1 MNNNNNNNNSNNNN
15 ENNLAISLKNVC
27 RGYGNTK
34 VIDNLNLQIK
44 SGTINCLIG
53 ASGSGKTTIL
63 RTILGRLIPDSGEVL
78 VFGKKP
84 HDIGGV
90 PGSICGF
97 CPQEGALYY
106 DLTLDHT
113 LNFFSNVHQ
122 IPKDKF
128 ESKKSEII
136 KLLDLPQINSRSVG
150 LLSGGQKKRVSL
162 AVALLHSPK
171 LLILDEPTV
180 GIDMEVASNIWSYL
194 RSLANSGVTIII
206 TTHYINEA
214 VGSDNVF
221 LLRDG
226 KILENG
232 QPKHLIERYESQTL
246 EEVFLKLCKRD
257 NAQSVVDSKRNNNSY
272 FSSQDIID
280 VESHVVN
287 SNDSNNN
294 RYYNSYNDNNNEYGD
309 NDAND
314 DDKKPLIGISK
325 DSSRNNIIT
334 DGPTKTTKEGGFLFR
349 LYKILLHSVA
359 IGKRKFIQI
368 IRNKV
373 VLSFELLSPS
383 VQVLLYFLAI
393 GGSPKNLEFGVVNL
407 DAGPIGSMYINSL
420 SNTGVFNFHNY
431 NSTTEAIEQIKSGN
445 SFGLLDINAQFSEAI
460 LENYMN
466 LSQYNPNGQIDL
478 YMDFT
483 NYQITLIVEQQ
494 LELSF
499 EALVKQQAN
508 ITMNPIKIV
517 TPTVYGNPNSKF
529 IDFLAPGMVCLI
541 SFAHAISIT
550 SVSFVKEKV
559 DGSLDRLFAYGVRT
573 SSIVFGHFLGHLPLL
588 LVQITVLLLI
598 AIYGF
603 NVPIE
608 GNIALVFL
616 MTVSLAFV
624 GMSLGLVISAVSRVE
639 TEAIQLSL
647 GVYFPTLIC
656 SGTLWPLQS
665 LPKWFVW
672 FPNILPATHAGNAM
686 RDIMLKGVGIHY
698 KEVWV
703 AFLVVL
709 GWLIGLIFIATLAL
723 NEKDKNFKLPCFKKR
738 K

>member
-1 MNNNNNNNNSNNNN
+1 MSSSNNNK
-15 ENNLAISLKNVC
+15 NLAISLKNVC

-34 VIDNLNLQIK
+34 VIDNLNLLIK

-78 VFGKKP
+78 VFGKRP

-128 ESKKSEII
+128 ESKKNEII

-232 QPKHLIERYESQTL
+232 APNYLIERYESQTL

-257 NAQSVVDSKRNNNSY
+257 NAQSIVDSKKNNNNSY
-272 FSSQDIID
+272 FSSQEIID
-280 VESHVVN
+280 VESHIVN
-287 SNDSNNN
+287 NNNNNNNNSNNN
-294 RYYNSYNDNNNEYGD
+294 NNDDDEENYNENSYN
-309 NDAND
+309 
-314 DDKKPLIGISK
+314 DKKPLIGISK
-325 DSSRNNIIT
+325 EEENTNGSTS
-334 DGPTKTTKEGGFLFR
+334 KESGILFR
-349 LYKILLHSVA
+349 FYKVLLHSVA

-407 DAGPIGSMYINSL
+407 DVGPIGSMYINSL
-420 SNTGVFNFHNY
+420 SNTGIFNFHNY

-460 LENYMN
+460 LENFMN

-494 LELSF
+494 LELTF
-499 EALVKQQAN
+499 EALAKQQAN
-508 ITMNPIKIV
+508 ITMNPIKTV

-665 LPKWFVW
+665 LPNWFVW

-686 RDIMLKGVGIHY
+686 RDIMLKGVGLHY

-709 GWLIGLIFIATLAL
+709 SWLIVLIFIAVLAL
-723 NEKDKNFKLPCFKKR
+723 NEKDKNLKLSCFKKR

>member
-1 MNNNNNNNNSNNNN
+1 M
-15 ENNLAISLKNVC
+15 NNLAISLKNVC

-84 HDIGGV
+84 HEIGGV

-106 DLTLDHT
+106 DLSLDHT

-128 ESKKSEII
+128 ESKKKEII

-232 QPKHLIERYESQTL
+232 APKHLIEKYESQSL

-257 NAQSVVDSKRNNNSY
+257 NAQSVVDSKNNNSY
-272 FSSQDIID
+272 FASQEIID

-287 SNDSNNN
+287 SNNNN
-294 RYYNSYNDNNNEYGD
+294 NNQKEYEEYDEEEYNDD
-309 NDAND
+309 R
-314 DDKKPLIGISK
+314 KPLIGISK
-325 DSSRNNIIT
+325 DNIIT
-334 DGPTKTTKEGGFLFR
+334 DGSKDSGFLFR
-349 LYKILLHSVA
+349 LYKVLLHAVA

-368 IRNKV
+368 IRNRV

-420 SNTGVFNFHNY
+420 ANTGVFNFHNY
-431 NSTTEAIEQIKSGN
+431 NSTSEAIEQIKLGN
-445 SFGLLDINAQFSEAI
+445 SFGLLDINSQFSQAI
-460 LENYMN
+460 LENFMN

-494 LELSF
+494 LELTF
-499 EALVKQQAN
+499 ETLVKQNEN
-508 ITMNPIKIV
+508 ITINPINIV

-603 NVPIE
+603 KVPIE
-608 GNIALVFL
+608 GNLALVFL
-616 MTVSLAFV
+616 ITILLAFV
-624 GMSLGLVISAVSRVE
+624 GMGLGLVISAVSRVE

-665 LPKWFVW
+665 LPNWFVW

-686 RDIMLKGVGIHY
+686 RDIMLKGVGLHY
-698 KEVWV
+698 KEVWI

-709 GWLIGLIFIATLAL
+709 AWLIGLIFIATLAL
-723 NEKDKNFKLPCFKKR
+723 NEKDKNLKLPCFKKR

>member
-1 MNNNNNNNNSNNNN
+1 MDDR
-15 ENNLAISLKNVC
+15 LAISLKNVC

-84 HDIGGV
+84 HEIGGV

-128 ESKKSEII
+128 EAKKEEII

-232 QPKHLIERYESQTL
+232 EPKHLIEKYESETL

-257 NAQSVVDSKRNNNSY
+257 NAQSVVDSKKNNSY
-272 FSSQDIID
+272 FASQEIID
-280 VESHVVN
+280 VESHIIN
-287 SNDSNNN
+287 NKNNN
-294 RYYNSYNDNNNEYGD
+294 SDNNEN
-309 NDAND
+309 NND
-314 DDKKPLIGISK
+314 DDYDNEKKPLIGISTQG
-325 DSSRNNIIT
+325 SS
-334 DGPTKTTKEGGFLFR
+334 KEGGFFNR
-349 LYKILLHSVA
+349 LYKVLLHAVA

-368 IRNKV
+368 FRNKV

-407 DAGPIGSMYINSL
+407 DSGPIGSMYINSL
-420 SNTGVFNFHNY
+420 ASTGVFDFHNY
-431 NSTTEAIEQIKSGN
+431 NSTSEAIEQIKMGN
-445 SFGLLDINAQFSEAI
+445 SFGLLDINADFTSAI

-466 LSQYNPNGQIDL
+466 LSQYNPNGQVDL

-499 EALVKQQAN
+499 ENLAKQQMN
-508 ITMNPIKIV
+508 ITMNPINVV

-608 GNIALVFL
+608 GNIVLVFL

-665 LPKWFVW
+665 LPNWFVW

-686 RDIMLKGVGIHY
+686 RDIMLKGVGLEY

-709 GWLIGLIFIATLAL
+709 SWLIGLIFIATLAL
-723 NEKDKNFKLPCFKKR
+723 NEKDKNFKLSCLKKR